1 MRVRVTYT
9 INATD
14 DYRRAIRAYYGLDG
28 LATRAEVQQWLWR
41 HGSSMDD
48 DLIELAWAEEETVE
62 FLADEVHD
70 R

>member
-9 INATD
+9 VDVTD

-28 LATRAEVQQWLWR
+28 LATRAEVQQWLWNY
-41 HGSSMDD
+41 GNSMDD
-48 DLIELAWAEEETVE
+48 DLMAWAEEEV
-62 FLADEVHD
+62 D